1 MMEEKF
7 DLNRVQV
14 SGIVQRIWDY
24 GEDIFVRLE
33 FYPDEDRPPR
43 YITLKIAGGM
53 IDGEFVTLQPGE
65 LVQVEGHLADA
76 PYTESIR
83 EFFNDAKAQPFYE
96 DTELAAEWNGIE
108 IKRVGTQIVV
118 MTLAA
123 VTANPNLNNVMIQ
136 GIVTRSWVGGADLFA
151 RLAVYD
157 ENTEIIKASNNGK
170 LPKRKPHYITIRIL
184 KGELDGKKIAMQKR
198 NRVRISGHLHIHFYR
213 QSLPAILERANKKK
227 LVETLPPKGGE
238 IYALRDS
245 LYVVGNSIVVLA
257 SRSNRRKAEKV

>member
-43 YITLKIAGGM
+43 YITLKITGGM

-118 MTLAA
+118 TTLAA

-184 KGELDGKKIAMQKR
+184 KGELDGKRSPCRSATGCGFRAICTFTSIANPYRRSWSVPTKR
-198 NRVRISGHLHIHFYR
+198 NWSKRCP
-213 QSLPAILERANKKK
+213 Q
-227 LVETLPPKGGE
+227 
-238 IYALRDS
+238 
-245 LYVVGNSIVVLA
+245 
-257 SRSNRRKAEKV
+257 KVTGYMP